1 MGGEERRMSVV
12 DIVLLLFLYILLGGC
27 AFMFVSLGWWT
38 FEETRLGE
46 IFLDWVEEKLGR
58 KEE

>member
-1 MGGEERRMSVV
+1 MSVF
-12 DIVLLLFLYILLGGC
+12 DIIGLLFLYILFGSC
-27 AFMFVSLGWWT
+27 AFMFIGLGWCM

-46 IFLDWVEEKLGR
+46 IFLDWVEEKLRR

>member
-1 MGGEERRMSVV
+1 MSVV

-46 IFLDWVEEKLGR
+46 IFMDLVEEKFRR

>member
-1 MGGEERRMSVV
+1 MSAF
-12 DIVLLLFLYILLGGC
+12 DIIGLLILYVLLGSC
-27 AFMFVSLGWWT
+27 AFMFIGLGWCM

-46 IFLDWVEEKLGR
+46 IFMDLVEEKFRR

>member
-1 MGGEERRMSVV
+1 MNVV

-27 AFMFVSLGWWT
+27 AFMFVSLGWWM
-38 FEETRLGE
+38 FEDSRLGE
-46 IFLDWVEEKLGR
+46 IFLDWIEEKLRR